1 MDAFLFFTVAYFA
14 AAGAPGADTMLI
26 VSRTIAGGRASA
38 WMYAL
43 GIAIAKAIMIMLA
56 FFGAG
61 ALLSNNPQF
70 FVILKTIGA
79 GFLLFMAA
87 RSWMKASNQRNDAAA
102 PANPAK
108 NESPDIG
115 RAASVLGGFVVSIS
129 NPQPLLFYS
138 SIVPIV
144 VARGLNTINDLLI
157 LFVIVFSGFALITA
171 FYMTLAMTIKKWLAN
186 GKNEALLNR
195 VMAVIFVIL
204 AVVIA
209 LR

>member
-1 MDAFLFFTVAYFA
+1 MDAFIFFTFAYFA

-26 VSRTIAGGRASA
+26 VSRTIVGGRASA

-43 GIAIAKAIMIMLA
+43 GIAFAKAVMITLA

-61 ALLSNNPQF
+61 ALLSNNPEF
-70 FVILKTIGA
+70 FVILKTLGA
-79 GFLLFMAA
+79 GFLLFMAV
-87 RSWMKASNQRNDAAA
+87 RLWLK
-102 PANPAK
+102 PANAEQTQQTENK
-108 NESPDIG
+108 DVSA
-115 RAASVLGGFVVSIS
+115 AASVLGGFAVSIS

-144 VARGLNTINDLLI
+144 VAKGLNTINDLLI

-171 FYMTLAMTIKKWLAN
+171 FYMTLAMTIKKWLAS
-186 GKNEALLNR
+186 GKNQAMLNKT
-195 VMAVIFVIL
+195 MAAVFVIL
-204 AVVIA
+204 AAVIA